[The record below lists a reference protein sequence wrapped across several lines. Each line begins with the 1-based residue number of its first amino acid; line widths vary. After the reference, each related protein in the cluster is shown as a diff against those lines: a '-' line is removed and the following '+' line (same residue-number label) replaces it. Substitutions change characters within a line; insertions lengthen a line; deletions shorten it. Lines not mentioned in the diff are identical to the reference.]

1 MKKDMYAY
9 INQNRSAIVMSTSD
23 KTEFKSKELTKD

>member
-23 KTEFKSKELTKD
+23 KTEFKSKAPD